1 MNLLITKEN
10 TFIELGEEIQLH
22 KNDFGVWFWD
32 NFFNIDGNVISNP
45 ILNNYR
51 KIYTDF
57 ESEPKTKVLAQLKL
71 F

>member
-1 MNLLITKEN
+1 MKLLITKEN
-10 TFIELGEEIQLH
+10 TFIELEDNIQLH

-32 NFFNIDGNVISNP
+32 DFFNVDGNVISNP
-45 ILNNYR
+45 KLNNYR

-57 ESEPKTKVLAQLKL
+57 ESEPKTKILAQLKL